1 MSTTIGDFVVR
12 LVMQDEDFDEG
23 ARNAKR
29 TLEGLGRSLSGFAD
43 LLGGVF
49 VTAVGA
55 ATAAMGA
62 FAASS
67 VEVGSGFEASI
78 TKVGVLAGGVD
89 GAAAAIDALGEEARR
104 LGSTT
109 AYSAQQAADAMQT
122 LASAGLK
129 TNEIIAATNS
139 ALLLA
144 GASGSTL
151 DDATSILVSTMSQ
164 FGLAA
169 SDAGRISD
177 VFAQAMN
184 VSTLDMTSLTEAMKY
199 AGTTGR
205 AFGYSLEQTTAA
217 VALFRDLGLE
227 GSKAGTAFRNALAQA
242 TSVSKKGEEALA
254 RYGLTVAD
262 INPETQNFAEL
273 MTRLGHANMT
283 TTDLIAVFGQEAAGS
298 IAVVSRGFAEGTT
311 KFEDYLTAFEQA
323 GGTTASV
330 YGAMTD
336 TVEGRVAQVSSALE
350 ELQLVLFDT
359 YGPPLRD
366 LLDEVASLVGYVASS
381 FSRASGEIGSG
392 FAEQIRSLVGYLQ
405 TNRQAIA
412 LGFQSFVASTV
423 ALGEAFVRLMPY
435 LDDLLVLMGAV
446 FLANRV
452 RIFVSAI
459 VQATGA
465 ISTLGG
471 GLRALY
477 AGIVAMS
484 GGTVALVAAIGTLV
498 VAVGSYVVAQNSAEA
513 AAERLRAAEERLAA
527 ERAERERTEI
537 ANASALAEA
546 QARRLGAFG
555 LELQQRGQL
564 TNALDGQLS
573 ALANLTDEQI
583 RAGLAEGRL
592 FEATVAGERVVL
604 DNATALELATTGA
617 QGYEDALAGLE
628 AAQRRNIAEQRDAE
642 TSLANID
649 EALRQFNA
657 TTANGI
663 SGSVAFRVY
672 LQRYGET
679 IEEVEARQRALSEQV
694 ATSTKRVE
702 TFANEALL
710 AEQALTKK
718 AIASGAAK
726 TGVQEEGEAT
736 GKAAKAAGDYASKLR
751 SASEARIAL
760 SRRVAEEAL
769 RASGDETAVL
779 LADLERRE
787 EEVRRVY
794 EAEIALVRRKSSE
807 VVRLN
812 RAMEADLAT
821 IRETAQAKQ
830 RTETERLVAGIEQD
844 FRTLRLS
851 EAEEEAVATSDRID
865 ALAEAF
871 TREAALYE
879 EGSAGRLAVNR
890 RFLAALALLEANE
903 QAKRAEQQR
912 EADKRA
918 EDALRSLRSDNAT
931 AIERIEAEKQKAIIE
946 SAGAAYALQERIAAE
961 YDRRVLAE
969 RARISSEILILTGRE
984 TEEIAALE
992 DKAAATG
999 SKRRR
1004 ERLRAEAETLRRIDA
1019 VTREYQAKLVEYQ
1032 DATNEERQ
1040 ALARTYGDK
1049 VTAIEEEAAAEQ
1061 RARAKETLAEIGRA
1075 AVATVSTVAS
1085 AISSVVGSA
1094 VSGLS
1099 SLFSTLTGG
1108 LTLSLTDVT
1117 SSVLDEI
1124 DTAREELET
1133 QLKEGAITPEEYE
1146 AGLSALDP
1154 TQAARDFV
1162 DGLLSEA
1169 ATFATTLAAAAPG
1182 FIAALVDGLPVL
1194 VDALVAAI
1202 PEIVGGLASGL
1213 PALVDVL
1220 VDAIPRFVAAVV
1232 EALPVLVDALVL
1244 LLVDGLPALL
1254 SQLGPIVEALVAALV
1269 EAVPVVVQAIA
1280 DALPSVVDFV
1290 VGAVEALLA
1299 ALPEILSGILAA
1311 LPSILTTLLAG
1322 VGDLVVAVLDAIPS
1336 IVGAIVEN
1344 LPSIVM
1350 ALLNGVLGIVEQVVA
1365 AIPALLAGLVDL
1377 LPTLI
1382 PALLLLVVDVIV
1394 AILDAIPRIIEGLL
1408 LALPQLITSILRALP
1423 QIIVGVVEAL
1433 PRLLTALVV
1442 GIVSL
1447 VPEIIVA
1454 IVKALPEIVVALIGG
1469 LIEAVPALLQA
1480 IFVDLP
1486 VMLARAVVDAIRA
1499 GLSSLGRFFKDVF
1512 REIATL
1518 GKAETETFGD
1528 TPGPVRAGGDGLL
1541 ASFAPGDYVVA
1552 AQRPIDVLR
1561 QALAATGANLAGA
1574 FSGGGDAP
1582 PAPPPVI
1589 GAAAPAAPIDIAI
1602 MAEGR
1607 LLDAVQVTALDRGH
1621 APRLDQR
1628 IRRASGVRVGVD
1640 RGRYNPYSST

>member
-29 TLEGLGRSLSGFAD
+29 TLDGLGRSLSGFAD
-43 LLGGVF
+43 LLGGLF

-104 LGSTT
+104 LGATT
-109 AYSAQQAADAMQT
+109 AYSGQQAADAMQT

-169 SDAGRISD
+169 TDAGRISD

-199 AGTTGR
+199 AGTIGR
-205 AFGYSLEQTTAA
+205 SFGYSLEQTTAA

-242 TSVSKKGEEALA
+242 TTVSTKGEQALA

-298 IAVVSRGFAEGTT
+298 IAVLSRGFADGTT
-311 KFEDYLTAFEQA
+311 KFDEYLTSFEQA

-330 YGAMTD
+330 YAAMTD

-366 LLDEVASLVGYVASS
+366 LLDEVASLVGYVAAS

-392 FAEQIRSLVGYLQ
+392 FAEQVRSLVSYLQ
-405 TNRQAIA
+405 QNRQAIA
-412 LGFQSFVASTV
+412 LGFQQLVASTV
-423 ALGEAFVRLMPY
+423 ALGEALVRIVPI

-477 AGIVAMS
+477 AAVVAMS
-484 GGTVALVAAIGTLV
+484 GGTLALVAAIGTLV
-498 VAVGSYVVAQNSAEA
+498 VAIGAYVIAQNSAEA

-527 ERAERERTEI
+527 ERAEREKVEI
-537 ANASALAEA
+537 ANANELAAA

-564 TNALDGQLS
+564 TNAIDGQLS
-573 ALANLTDEQI
+573 ALAGLSDEQI

-592 FEATVAGERVVL
+592 FEATIAGERVVL
-604 DNATALELATTGA
+604 DNATALELATSGA

-628 AAQRRNIAEQRDAE
+628 AAQRRNIGEQRAAE
-642 TSLANID
+642 TSLARLD
-649 EALRQFNA
+649 EALARYEA
-657 TTANGI
+657 TTSNGM
-663 SGSVAFRVY
+663 SGTAAFRVY
-672 LQRYGET
+672 LERYGAT
-679 IEEVEARQRALSEQV
+679 VEEVEARQRALREEV
-694 ATSTKRVE
+694 AATTSRVE
-702 TFANEALL
+702 VFANEALL

-718 AIASGAAK
+718 AIASGAAA
-726 TGVQEEGEAT
+726 TGIQAEGEET
-736 GKAAKAAGDYASKLR
+736 GKATKAAEDYASKLR
-751 SASEARIAL
+751 SATEARIAL

-769 RASGDETAVL
+769 RASGDETAVI
-779 LADLERRE
+779 LADLARRE

-794 EAEIALVRRKSSE
+794 EAEIALVRRKAAE

-812 RAMEADLAT
+812 RAMEADLAS
-821 IRETAQAKQ
+821 IRATAQAKQ
-830 RTETERLVAGIEQD
+830 RTETERLVAAVEQEL
-844 FRTLRLS
+844 RSLRLTD
-851 EAEEEAVATSDRID
+851 EQEEQVATDDRLD

-879 EGSAGRLAVNR
+879 EGSEGRLAVNR
-890 RFLAALALLEANE
+890 RFLAALALVEA
-903 QAKRAEQQR
+903 
-912 EADKRA
+912 
-918 EDALRSLRSDNAT
+918 T
-931 AIERIEAEKQKAIIE
+931 EAEKRRAAQVAAE
-946 SAGAAYALQERIAAE
+946 REGVRVLAGLYAEQTGRIARFE
-961 YDRRVLAE
+961 AE
-969 RARISSEILILTGRE
+969 RARILDEIAGASADTRALIEAEYGRRVQAERERISDEVRVLTGRE
-984 TEEIAALE
+984 TDEIAALE
-992 DKAAATG
+992 DRAASSRSA
-999 SKRRR
+999 RQRD
-1004 ERLRAEAETLRRIDA
+1004 RLREQAETLRRIDA
-1019 VTREYQAKLVEYQ
+1019 LERERAAKLVDYA
-1032 DATNEERQ
+1032 DASEEERASIVETYSRQ
-1040 ALARTYGDK
+1040 IEDVQRESDERTRERT
-1049 VTAIEEEAAAEQ
+1049 VETIEQ
-1061 RARAKETLAEIGRA
+1061 IRRA
-1075 AVATVSTVAS
+1075 AVAVVSEVAR
-1085 AISSVVGSA
+1085 AAGAAVGA
-1094 VSGLS
+1094 VVSGLGD
-1099 SLFSTLTGG
+1099 LFASLTGG
-1108 LTLSLTDVT
+1108 LDLSLTSVT
-1117 SSVLDEI
+1117 SSVLDEV
-1124 DTAREELET
+1124 AAEREALAA
-1133 QLKEGAITPEEYE
+1133 QLKEGAISPEQYE
-1146 AGLSALDP
+1146 AGLAALDP

-1162 DGLLSEA
+1162 SGLLAEA
-1169 ATFATTLAAAAPG
+1169 STFAATLAAAAPG
-1182 FIAALVDGLPVL
+1182 FIEALVEGIPSLVDG
-1194 VDALVAAI
+1194 LVAAI
-1202 PEIVGGLASGL
+1202 PAVVEALASGL

-1232 EALPVLVDALVL
+1232 EALPVLVDALVT
-1244 LLVDGLPALL
+1244 LLVEGLPALL
-1254 SQLGPIVEALVAALV
+1254 AQLGPIVEALVEALV

-1280 DALPSVVDFV
+1280 DALPSVVAFV
-1290 VGAVEALLA
+1290 VDAVEALLA
-1299 ALPEILSGILAA
+1299 ALPEIISGILAA

-1336 IVGAIVEN
+1336 IVGAIVDN
-1344 LPSIVM
+1344 LPAILM
-1350 ALLNGVLGIVEQVVA
+1350 ALLRGVLDIVVQVVA
-1365 AIPALLAGLVDL
+1365 ALPSLVAGIVDL

-1382 PALLLLVVDVIV
+1382 PALLLLVVDLIV
-1394 AILDAIPRIIEGLL
+1394 AVLDAIPQIIEGFL
-1408 LALPQLITSILRALP
+1408 LALPRLITSVIRAIPAIILG
-1423 QIIVGVVEAL
+1423 IVDAL

-1454 IVKALPEIVVALIGG
+1454 VVKALPAIVIALVEG
-1469 LIEAVPALLQA
+1469 LIEAVPALLRAIFIDLPMMLGQA
-1480 IFVDLP
+1480 IVT
-1486 VMLARAVVDAIRA
+1486 AIRE
-1499 GLSSLGRFFKDVF
+1499 GLATLGRFFKDVF
-1512 REIATL
+1512 REIVTL
-1518 GKAETETFGD
+1518 GKADTATFGD

-1552 AQRPIDVLR
+1552 AQRPVDVLR
-1561 QALAATGANLAGA
+1561 QALAATGADLSGVFGGGEPPPASPPVVVGGAGA
-1574 FSGGGDAP
+1574 
-1582 PAPPPVI
+1582 
-1589 GAAAPAAPIDIAI
+1589 AAPIDIAI

-1628 IRRASGVRVGVD
+1628 LRRASGVRVGVD
-1640 RGRYNPYSST
+1640 RGRFNPYSST

>member
-49 VTAVGA
+49 ITAVGA

-89 GAAAAIDALGEEARR
+89 GAAAAIDALGAEARR
-104 LGSTT
+104 LGATT
-109 AYSAQQAADAMQT
+109 AYSGQQAADAMQT

-169 SDAGRISD
+169 TDAGRISD

-199 AGTTGR
+199 AGTVGR
-205 AFGYSLEQTTAA
+205 SFGYSLEQTTAA

-227 GSKAGTAFRNALAQA
+227 GSKAGTAFRNSLAQA
-242 TSVSKKGEEALA
+242 TTVSKKGEEALA

-262 INPETQNFAEL
+262 INPETQNFAAL
-273 MTRLGHANMT
+273 MTRLGQANMT

-298 IAVVSRGFAEGTT
+298 IAVVSRGFADGTT
-311 KFEDYLTAFEQA
+311 KFDEYLTSFEKA

-366 LLDEVASLVGYVASS
+366 LLDEVASLVGYVAAS

-405 TNRQAIA
+405 QNRQAIA
-412 LGFQSFVASTV
+412 LGFQQLVASTV
-423 ALGEAFVRLMPY
+423 ALGQALVQVVPI
-435 LDDLLVLMGAV
+435 LDELLVLMGAV

-452 RIFVSAI
+452 RIFASVV

-465 ISTLGG
+465 VSTFGG

-477 AGIVAMS
+477 AAVVAMS
-484 GGTVALVAAIGTLV
+484 GGTIALVAAIGTLV
-498 VAVGSYVVAQNSAEA
+498 VAIGAYVVAQNSAEA

-527 ERAERERTEI
+527 ERAEREKTEI

-573 ALANLTDEQI
+573 ALAALSDEQI
-583 RAGLAEGRL
+583 RAGLAEGKL
-592 FEATVAGERVVL
+592 FEATLAGERVVL
-604 DNATALELATTGA
+604 DNATALELATAGA
-617 QGYEDALAGLE
+617 SGYEDAIAGLE

-642 TSLANID
+642 ASLAKLD
-649 EALRQFNA
+649 EALRRYES
-657 TTANGI
+657 TTSAGA
-663 SGSVAFRVY
+663 SGTASFRVY
-672 LQRYGET
+672 LQRYGAT
-679 IEEVEARQRALSEQV
+679 VEEVEARQRALSEQV

-718 AIASGAAK
+718 ALASGAAL
-726 TGVQEEGEAT
+726 TGVRAEGEES
-736 GKAAKAAGDYASKLR
+736 GKAAKAAEDYASKLR

-769 RASGDETAVL
+769 RASGDETAVV

-794 EAEIALVRRKSSE
+794 EAEIALVRRKAAE

-812 RAMEADLAT
+812 RALEADLAT
-821 IRETAQAKQ
+821 IRATAQAKQ
-830 RTETERLVAGIEQD
+830 RTETERLVATIEQD
-844 FRTLRLS
+844 FRSLRQTD
-851 EAEEEAVATSDRID
+851 AEEEAVATSNRID

-879 EGSAGRLAVNR
+879 DGSEGRLAVNR
-890 RFLAALALLEANE
+890 RFLAALALLEASE
-903 QAKRAEQQR
+903 QVKRANAR
-912 EADKRA
+912 EAA
-918 EDALRSLRSDNAT
+918 EREALRVLADLNSEQTGRIE
-931 AIERIEAEKQKAIIE
+931 AIERERVRVLNEVSGASAETRALIEE
-946 SAGAAYALQERIAAE
+946 E
-961 YDRRVLAE
+961 YGRRVVAE
-969 RARISSEILILTGRE
+969 RARISGEVRALTGRE
-984 TEEIAALE
+984 TDEIAALE
-992 DKAAATG
+992 DRAAGAR
-999 SKRRR
+999 SRRQR
-1004 ERLRAEAETLRRIDA
+1004 ERLRAEAETLRRVNALEQERAAQLVSYADA
-1019 VTREYQAKLVEYQ
+1019 SEAEKAQIVASYEQQIADVRREA
-1032 DATNEERQ
+1032 
-1040 ALARTYGDK
+1040 
-1049 VTAIEEEAAAEQ
+1049 EEEARS
-1061 RARAKETLAEIGRA
+1061 RAVATLREIGRA
-1075 AVATVSTVAS
+1075 AVETVSAVAS
-1085 AISSVVGSA
+1085 AAGAAVGAA
-1094 VSGLS
+1094 VSGLGD
-1099 SLFSTLTGG
+1099 LFGALTGG
-1108 LTLSLTDVT
+1108 LDLSLTGTT
-1117 SSVLDEI
+1117 SSVLNEI
-1124 DTAREELET
+1124 EAQRDALGE
-1133 QLKEGAITPEEYE
+1133 QLKEGAISPEQFE
-1146 AGLSALDP
+1146 AGLAALDP
-1154 TQAARDFV
+1154 SSAARDFV
-1162 DGLLSEA
+1162 SGLLAEA
-1169 ATFATTLAAAAPG
+1169 GAFATSLADAAPG
-1182 FIAALVDGLPVL
+1182 FITGLVEGIPAL
-1194 VDALVAAI
+1194 VDALV
-1202 PEIVGGLASGL
+1202 LAVPAVVEALATGL
-1213 PALVDVL
+1213 PALVEVL

-1254 SQLGPIVEALVAALV
+1254 AQLGPIVEALVAALV

-1280 DALPSVVDFV
+1280 DALPSVVAFV
-1290 VGAVEALLA
+1290 VDAVEALLA

-1311 LPSILTTLLAG
+1311 LPSILTTLLSG
-1322 VGDLVVAVLDAIPS
+1322 IGDLVVAVLDAIPS
-1336 IVGAIVEN
+1336 IVGAVVEN
-1344 LPSIVM
+1344 LPAIVL
-1350 ALLNGVLGIVEQVVA
+1350 ALLRGVLGIVEKIVA
-1365 AIPALLAGLVDL
+1365 ALPSLVAGIVDL

-1382 PALLLLVVDVIV
+1382 PALLLLVVDLVV
-1394 AILDAIPRIIEGLL
+1394 AILDAIPQIIEGFL
-1408 LALPQLITSILRALP
+1408 LALPRLITSVIRAIPAIIL
-1423 QIIVGVVEAL
+1423 GVVDAL

-1447 VPEIIVA
+1447 VPQIIAA
-1454 IVKALPEIVVALIGG
+1454 IVKALPAIVIALVEG
-1469 LIEAVPALLQA
+1469 LIEAVPALLRA

-1486 VMLARAVVDAIRA
+1486 MMLGQAIVTAIRE
-1499 GLSSLGRFFKDVF
+1499 GLATLGRFFKDVF
-1512 REIATL
+1512 REIVTL
-1518 GKAETETFGD
+1518 GKAETATFGD

-1574 FSGGGDAP
+1574 FSGGGEPP
-1582 PAPPPVI
+1582 PAPPPVL
-1589 GAAAPAAPIDIAI
+1589 GSAAPAAPIDIAI
-1602 MAEGR
+1602 LAEGR

-1621 APRLDQR
+1621 APRLDHR